1 MPSKPRFFFGW
12 AIVAFT
18 FAANFLSAGALF
30 YSYSALLKP
39 LAEALN
45 ADRFPISI
53 ALSLQLAI
61 GALAGPWVG
70 RRVAERSI
78 RALMMAGAALA
89 LLGFLAMAQARSIW
103 HLYLSFSL
111 VLGVAGALF
120 GAVPNNTLLAN
131 WFDRRRGLAL
141 GISGF
146 GLSLSGTAF
155 VPLTSWLV
163 LEYGWRVAVS
173 SFGLVICMVLV
184 PLAWR
189 FAIKQPQDLGMQ
201 PDNAAPAP
209 PAPSAKEEPAGA
221 CPAAKEEPASARPA
235 AAAAGSLSDASRWRM
250 ARVLRD
256 RRIWHLVGIVGP
268 SYMGIGAVLQSLHS
282 HITDLGLSAMQASS
296 VVAITTLAAA
306 VAKPLF
312 GLLADCINKRLA
324 LAISLACQIA
334 GLTLVLFAGSQ
345 ASLMAA
351 GLVFGLGYGAV
362 NPLWSVLLIAMF
374 GRQAFP
380 RAMGTTNPLIM
391 PFVIAG
397 FPFSAYLFDISGSYA
412 SAFWTMLAGFGLAL
426 ALLALLRLPEER
438 SGSRMRPSPEAQ
450 SRL

>member
-12 AIVAFT
+12 AIVGFT

-30 YSYSALLKP
+30 YSFSALLKP

-89 LLGFLAMAQARSIW
+89 LLGFLAMSQARSIW

-111 VLGVAGALF
+111 VLGVAGALL

-146 GLSLSGTAF
+146 GLSLSGTAI

-201 PDNAAPAP
+201 PDNADPAP
-209 PAPSAKEEPAGA
+209 PAPAG
-221 CPAAKEEPASARPA
+221 P
-235 AAAAGSLSDASRWRM
+235 LSDASQWRM
-250 ARVLRD
+250 ARALRD

-268 SYMGIGAVLQSLHS
+268 SYMGIGAVIQTLHS

-296 VVAITTLAAA
+296 AVAITTLAAA

-391 PFVIAG
+391 PFIIAG

>member
-30 YSYSALLKP
+30 YSFSALLKP

-89 LLGFLAMAQARSIW
+89 LLGFLAMSQTRSIW

-111 VLGVAGALF
+111 VLGVAGALL

-146 GLSLSGTAF
+146 GLSLSGTVF

-163 LEYGWRVAVS
+163 LEYGWRAAVS

-201 PDNAAPAP
+201 PDHAAPVP
-209 PAPSAKEEPAGA
+209 PAPSAQ
-221 CPAAKEEPASARPA
+221 EEPASARPA
-235 AAAAGSLSDASRWRM
+235 AATAGSLSDASRWRM
-250 ARVLRD
+250 ARALRD
-256 RRIWHLVGIVGP
+256 RRVWHLVGIVGP
-268 SYMGIGAVLQSLHS
+268 SYMGIGAVMQTLHS

-296 VVAITTLAAA
+296 VLAVATLAAA

-345 ASLMAA
+345 ASLMVA

-362 NPLWSVLLIAMF
+362 NPLWSVLLIAVF

-391 PFVIAG
+391 PFIIAG
-397 FPFSAYLFDISGSYA
+397 FPFSAYVFDISGSYA
-412 SAFWTMLAGFGLAL
+412 SAFLTLLAGFGLAL